1 MAETQAPSYL
11 QQYLN
16 EMKAN
21 QPDLDAVRQRVTQA
35 VGNTQVAALNAEIKR
50 AQQIA
55 NGITAPPPPRTLIGH
70 YYGGGGIGQPGGEP
84 IYDTPAQARSKNE
97 GDLERNLGQSIVESF
112 RGQVD
117 AAQRQGENQGAA
129 LQTKADASL
138 GYIENL
144 RSQATQAVAG
154 ATESIAVWNRYT
166 ETADQYL
173 QDSAARMVAVTQDIK
188 GTIDKYAATNDSA
201 LAHSIQSSSHTWL
214 QTNKA
219 QERSIAERYGMES
232 PEYRD
237 WQDAKRASIGAM
249 VSDLTSQAWDKTQ
262 TILNTGLGAVAG
274 AEVQLAEHVNL
285 AQKNSLD
292 ALEASAAAGDQYRL
306 QTSSYLFSL
315 AAAENTEWAELADWI
330 DKSPVTAIDTAPM
343 FAQLLDIQQGMDA
356 QAKADAMAASGKA
369 MA

>member
-35 VGNTQVAALNAEIKR
+35 VGNTQVAAPSSKTMKS
-50 AQQIA
+50 AQQIVGGLGSRRATQPTYGSTSGAGAIQLLPKQSGTVSKPGA
-55 NGITAPPPPRTLIGH
+55 NA
-70 YYGGGGIGQPGGEP
+70 E
-84 IYDTPAQARSKNE
+84 QA
-97 GDLERNLGQSIVESF
+97 LGTSILDSF
-112 RGQVD
+112 RNQVG
-117 AAQRQGENQGAA
+117 AAQKTAENQGAA
-129 LQTKADASL
+129 LETKADASL
-138 GYIENL
+138 GYIANL
-144 RSQATQAVAG
+144 RSLGTTAVG
-154 ATESIAVWNRYT
+154 SATESIAAWNRYT
-166 ETADQYL
+166 GTADQYL
-173 QDSAARMVAVTQDIK
+173 QDSAARMAAVTQDIK
-188 GTIDKYAATNDSA
+188 GTIDQYAATNDSA
-201 LAHSIQSSSHTWL
+201 LAHSIQSSSYTWL

-249 VSDLTSQAWDKTQ
+249 VSDLTAQAWDKTQ
-262 TILNTGLGAVAG
+262 TILNTGLGALAG

-315 AAAENTEWAELADWI
+315 AAAENTAWGELADWI